1 MRGSLNIRP
10 ANSFYKDLIIFL
22 FFFFLLEHFP
32 VLGYKY
38 TFSDNF
44 KQICCKFAESKIF
57 WKRLGDKMAGMFY
70 EIRGGGIPPP
80 PRLINIGVSSIESAF

>member
-22 FFFFLLEHFP
+22 GFFLLEHFP

-44 KQICCKFAESKIF
+44 KQICYKFAESKIF

-70 EIRGGGIPPP
+70 EIMGGKYPHPHA
-80 PRLINIGVSSIESAF
+80 S